1 MTLFCVVVWSEDQTL
16 TVMDSSCLHDK
27 KMLHEPLLEAMIE
40 YGKSAHKGKVLKTF
54 QDKKKAEKFID
65 QLICQRETE
74 MYVPEKI
81 SKNKNEPE
89 KINEKSEKKSETSSQ
104 TISKISYEVASN
116 KRVVHKL
123 NQKMVQLDTSIN
135 LKFDK
140 ILELLT
146 LKKSSVDMCTQTYC
160 QVSIIN
166 LHSNAVF
173 Y

>member
-1 MTLFCVVVWSEDQTL
+1 MTIFCVVLWSEDQTL
-16 TVMDSSCLHDK
+16 TVMDSSCLRDK
-27 KMLHEPLLEAMIE
+27 KMLHEPLIEAMID
-40 YGKSAHKGKVLKTF
+40 YGKSAHLGKVMKTF

-65 QLICQRETE
+65 QLICKRETE
-74 MYVPEKI
+74 MYVPETI

-116 KRVVHKL
+116 KRMVHKL
-123 NQKMVQLDTSIN
+123 NQKIVQLDTSIN
-135 LKFDK
+135 QKFDK

-146 LKKSSVDMCTQTYC
+146 PKKSSVDMCTQTYC

-166 LHSNAVF
+166 FHSNAVF